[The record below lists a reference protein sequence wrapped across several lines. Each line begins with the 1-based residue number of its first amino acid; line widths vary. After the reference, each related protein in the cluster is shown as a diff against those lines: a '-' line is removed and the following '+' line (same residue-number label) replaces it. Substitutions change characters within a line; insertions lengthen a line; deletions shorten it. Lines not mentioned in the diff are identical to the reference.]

1 MAQQQTE
8 PRASSFGLADNIQ
21 LHDIDDTGQGT
32 PRRSSSKRRV
42 AVSRR
47 GPSSKRTSVDLDDGE
62 ESNEGDHGDA
72 VDDLDASAD
81 TDDSN
86 SDDGSDDLDG
96 DGDGDDVN
104 AGAGDEGDEDEGGKK
119 PNSRGHDAKT
129 RKQWEAANTKQAAKI
144 ESLEK
149 RLDGQDARNAQ
160 ANAAQSQQQRA
171 AKEGDPENE
180 LDELFDEI
188 TAGNEADGE
197 EFVTASQVK
206 ARDKQRKSLQK
217 MVETQVTDAVAAQSE
232 DEIRAL
238 FAVPGARAAYNE
250 AHEAGLVDK
259 LRAKHRFV
267 APLIYALMTERH
279 GAEIKKLTAEHK
291 VEISKLKEKSR
302 QGRLDE
308 IPAGNGSRGSGRA
321 GSKGRNRRPKND
333 LVAAMDHLNEKYG
346 NTPSR

>member
-8 PRASSFGLADNIQ
+8 PRLNSFGFRDNVQ
-21 LHDIDDTGQGT
+21 LHDIDESGQGT
-32 PRRSSSKRRV
+32 PLRTSSKRRV

-47 GPSSKRTSVDLDDGE
+47 GPSSKRASVDLDDGE

-72 VDDLDASAD
+72 VDDLDASAE

-86 SDDGSDDLDG
+86 SDDGSDTLGDDDDG
-96 DGDGDDVN
+96 DVN
-104 AGAGDEGDEDEGGKK
+104 ADFGEDADDDEGKK

-206 ARDKQRKSLQK
+206 ARDKQRKGLQK

-279 GAEIKKLTAEHK
+279 GTEIKKLTAEHK

-321 GSKGRNRRPKND
+321 GSKGRGRSAGAGSS
-333 LVAAMDHLNEKYG
+333 LVAAMDAVNAKYG